1 MWLFPYKQEGGGLL
15 RKSYSYQAP
24 RTGYWF
30 ILPALLTML
39 VLIAYPLFFGLYIS
53 GFNTNLINKW
63 KLVGFQYYIQALSDP
78 EFFLKIGL
86 TFKFA
91 FSVVIGNMVVGTLLG
106 ILLNMKIRFRLF
118 FRAVLIL
125 PWLFPEV
132 VVALLWKWMY
142 NPLYGLFNYILEGLH
157 IINNPIP
164 WLDNPNFAMFGVV
177 IACIWKGYPLVMILI
192 LAGLQSISKD
202 LYEAAEIDGS
212 NTWELF
218 RYITLPGLMPV
229 LLVTVILETVWWFKH
244 FTILWLLTAGG
255 PVNATSVISI
265 EIYKIAFA
273 DFQFGRASAIAV
285 LVFIICFVI
294 SYLYRRFMADDDK

>member
-1 MWLFPYKQEGGGLL
+1 
-15 RKSYSYQAP
+15 
-24 RTGYWF
+24 
-30 ILPALLTML
+30 
-39 VLIAYPLFFGLYIS
+39 
-53 GFNTNLINKW
+53 
-63 KLVGFQYYIQALSDP
+63 
-78 EFFLKIGL
+78 
-86 TFKFA
+86 
-91 FSVVIGNMVVGTLLG
+91 MVVGTILG

-164 WLDNPNFAMFGVV
+164 WLDDPSFAMLGVV

-212 NTWELF
+212 NTWQLF
-218 RYITLPGLMPV
+218 RHITLPGLMPV

-265 EIYKIAFA
+265 EIYKIAFT
-273 DFQFGRASAIAV
+273 DFRFGRASAIAV

>member
-1 MWLFPYKQEGGGLL
+1 
-15 RKSYSYQAP
+15 
-24 RTGYWF
+24 
-30 ILPALLTML
+30 
-39 VLIAYPLFFGLYIS
+39 
-53 GFNTNLINKW
+53 
-63 KLVGFQYYIQALSDP
+63 
-78 EFFLKIGL
+78 
-86 TFKFA
+86 
-91 FSVVIGNMVVGTLLG
+91 
-106 ILLNMKIRFRLF
+106 
-118 FRAVLIL
+118 
-125 PWLFPEV
+125 
-132 VVALLWKWMY
+132 MY

-255 PVNATSVISI
+255 PVNATSVLSI
-265 EIYKIAFA
+265 EIYKTAFA